1 MRLIKSYLST
11 ISNNRFLRIV
21 LIILLFNSCYPSSY
35 QTPQKLMPRIE
46 QRNEAVRK
54 SVRKELKVGERY
66 IDYGFGVEKVIKPL
80 SFKRLDSLYAVY
92 YAEEQ
97 KPGASRNVLLQ
108 LKQEIETEQSRV
120 IGDTILFQFEKEH
133 FFGLAS
139 GDSATIMHSK
149 FLLNTKYEVIYVDI
163 QYIFTVHSRLTQFF
177 QAYIRRESFVDF
189 GYSPSKEEN
198 DFYNFF
204 DAVAAQLTNAET
216 KGNFIG
222 HMLQIMWAAQK
233 QQGLGTEPLIKQHI
247 VNIITAQAKDYKP
260 IKWSRVY
267 TNLDEN
273 DGLISYEL
281 DHVWTYKDPFGMS
294 HEMQRTFV
302 LNPYFEITEVLET
315 NSIRN

>member
-1 MRLIKSYLST
+1 MLYSMVFSL
-11 ISNNRFLRIV
+11 LV
-21 LIILLFNSCYPSSY
+21 LILASCYPSSY
-35 QTPQKLMPRIE
+35 SETSKITPRVE

-54 SVRKELKVGERY
+54 SVRKELKIGERY
-66 IDYGFGVEKVIKPL
+66 LDYGFGAERIIKPL
-80 SFKRLDSLYAVY
+80 SFKRLDSLYTVY

-97 KPGASRNVLLQ
+97 KPGASRNVLLN
-108 LKQEIETEQSRV
+108 LKQEIETEQSKV
-120 IGDTILFQFEKEH
+120 IGDTVLFQYEKEH

-163 QYIFTVHSRLTQFF
+163 QYIFTAHSRLTQFF

-189 GYSPSKEEN
+189 GYSPSNEEN
-198 DFYNFF
+198 DFYIFF
-204 DAVAAQLTNAET
+204 DAVAVQITNAET

-233 QQGLGTEPLIKQHI
+233 QKGLATEPLIKQHI
-247 VNIITAQAKDYKP
+247 VNIITAKAKDYNP
-260 IKWSRVY
+260 VKWSRIY

-273 DGLISYEL
+273 DGLISYEV
-281 DHVWTYKDPFGMS
+281 DHVWSYKDPFAMT